1 MKKMLFGLLGTV
13 VLVVGGAGCITT
25 VDGRHSAGVPL
36 RKDRIVSRYQLST
49 EQVFVAAK
57 EVLAA
62 EKGGL
67 GVLQSENRVNNS
79 LVAKVNNRFV
89 YVKVGEIEPTITEI
103 ITQVRTDAGW
113 TDIDL
118 AAEIDKQIA
127 LRLQSAQGG
136 SVGGSTTAPVTTPAP
151 PATR

>member
-1 MKKMLFGLLGTV
+1 MKKTLFGLLGAA
-13 VLVVGGAGCITT
+13 VLAAGGTGCIST
-25 VDGRHSAGVPL
+25 VDGHKSAGVPF
-36 RKDRIVSRYQLST
+36 RKDRIVSRYQLT
-49 EQVFVAAK
+49 VEQVFTGAK
-57 EVLAA
+57 EVLAS

-89 YVKVGEIEPTITEI
+89 YVKVSEVEPTITEI
-103 ITQVRTDAGW
+103 VIQVRTDAGW
-113 TDIDL
+113 GDIDW

-136 SVGGSTTAPVTTPAP
+136 SVGGSATVPVPAP
-151 PATR
+151 GLPPAR